1 MLNFI
6 YNDKLTYFSLIIGY
20 NVKLNV
26 IFVFVFCAS
35 LIICVFVL
43 RNFEYVSKKL
53 YLWEHEKNIL
63 KSIN

>member
-6 YNDKLTYFSLIIGY
+6 FTDKLTYFSLIIGY

-43 RNFEYVSKKL
+43 RNFEYVSKIL